1 MPPQSGSFDLVVLII
16 LLPALPL
23 VLVHYAAKYNVER
36 PIEKRHST
44 NNAQFPFKMA
54 DKTMPIFVPSEK
66 LVKVTKWKV
75 KQGAFVS
82 QGQILFLYNDSSGNS
97 GDLKKYKALRAG
109 TISSIKVK
117 EGDIAEP
124 G

>member
-1 MPPQSGSFDLVVLII
+1 MLTAKTSISG
-16 LLPALPL
+16 
-23 VLVHYAAKYNVER
+23 
-36 PIEKRHST
+36 PIRYRHST
-44 NNAQFPFKMA
+44 NNALYPFKMA

-66 LVKVTKWKV
+66 PVKVVKWKV
-75 KQGAFVS
+75 KQGVFVS
-82 QGQILFLYNDSSGNS
+82 QGQILFLYNDSSGN
-97 GDLKKYKALRAG
+97 GTELKKFKAIRAG

>member
-1 MPPQSGSFDLVVLII
+1 
-16 LLPALPL
+16 
-23 VLVHYAAKYNVER
+23 
-36 PIEKRHST
+36 
-44 NNAQFPFKMA
+44 MA

-66 LVKVTKWKV
+66 PLKVVKWKV
-75 KQGAFVS
+75 KQGVFVS
-82 QGQILFLYNDSSGNS
+82 QGQILFLYNDSSGT
-97 GDLKKYKALRAG
+97 GTELKKYKAVRAG

>member
-1 MPPQSGSFDLVVLII
+1 
-16 LLPALPL
+16 
-23 VLVHYAAKYNVER
+23 
-36 PIEKRHST
+36 
-44 NNAQFPFKMA
+44 MA

-66 LVKVTKWKV
+66 PVKVVKWKV
-75 KQGAFVS
+75 KHGAFVS

-97 GDLKKYKALRAG
+97 SDLKKYKALRAG

>member
-1 MPPQSGSFDLVVLII
+1 
-16 LLPALPL
+16 
-23 VLVHYAAKYNVER
+23 
-36 PIEKRHST
+36 
-44 NNAQFPFKMA
+44 MA

-66 LVKVTKWKV
+66 PIKVIKWKV

-82 QGQILFLYNDSSGNS
+82 QGQILFLYNDSSGSNK
-97 GDLKKYKALRAG
+97 DLKKYKALRAG

-117 EGDIAEP
+117 EGDIAEA